1 MIINTMFKL
10 ELSPNEYRRFMAMLP
25 LCELTADEFEK
36 SKALEV
42 IGVDNDVIYNL
53 LAHHD
58 PELVLAFRTVLF
70 VMSLKDFPKEL
81 SSVISKIKFVDK
93 YFERRFFKMLGR
105 QFSSRVTLTANELND
120 MWKLKSAYDDG
131 GVEI

>member
-1 MIINTMFKL
+1 MFKL

>member
-1 MIINTMFKL
+1 MFKL
-10 ELSPNEYRRFMAMLP
+10 EFSANEYRRFMAMLP